1 MNHPL
6 RLLHGQLLFPLPSLN
21 LHPEENGQS
30 ELRLFTSRGNVFLR
44 SGTSNAGDF
53 GPCDLTLTLLRRLGI
68 NYGNPAATPQRP
80 KPPACLRSPG
90 GLLNGRFKRHLNRR
104 DTTARQKK
112 KASLPQEALLLDSPT
127 SRPSHRTAP
136 ELPQEA

>member
-80 KPPACLRSPG
+80 KPPACPRSPG

-112 KASLPQEALLLDSPT
+112 GFPATGSLVA
-127 SRPSHRTAP
+127 
-136 ELPQEA
+136 